1 MKILAIGD
9 FHGNFPKS
17 IKEII
22 KKEKIDFVLSNGDF
36 FPFWYRKLW
45 FKHCYAKNVNL
56 WEVIG
61 KNKYK
66 NFILKDLKMGEKA
79 IKALNELPVPVYT
92 VVGNLDYAR
101 LNDSLDLDEYYEE
114 HGGKIAHWDWGEQD
128 FFSKII
134 KKYKNI
140 RRIDYKSARF
150 GNFVLI
156 GAYGGTNPGEPE
168 SETFKKY
175 QKKLANIFL
184 KNRGK
189 KIIFVSHNVPN
200 NTKLDKIGKHAH
212 KLVRGKHYGSILVK
226 KAIIKFKPLVHI
238 GGHIHEGRGTQKVG
252 KTVCVNPGAVH
263 EGQGSIVEIVEDKVK
278 VRMIKV

>member
-9 FHGNFPKS
+9 FHGDFPKS
-17 IKEII
+17 INKLIE
-22 KKEKIDFVLSNGDF
+22 KEKIDFVVSNGDF

-45 FKHCYAKNVNL
+45 FKHCYTKNVNL

-61 KNKYK
+61 KKKYK
-66 NFILKDLKMGEKA
+66 EYILKDLKAGEKS
-79 IKALNELPVPVYT
+79 IKSLNELPVPVYT

-101 LNDSLDLDEYYEE
+101 LNDSLDLNKYYKK
-114 HGGKIAHWDWGEQD
+114 HGGKLKSWDWDEQD

-134 KKYKNI
+134 KKYRNI
-140 RRIDYKSARF
+140 KRIDYSSTKF
-150 GNFVLI
+150 GDYVLI

-168 SETFKKY
+168 SSIFKKY
-175 QKKLANIFL
+175 YKKLANIFL
-184 KNRGK
+184 RNRGE

-226 KAIIKFKPLVHI
+226 KTIMKFQPMVHI
-238 GGHIHEGRGTQKVG
+238 GGHIHEGRGVQKVG
-252 KTVCVNPGAVH
+252 RTVCVNPGAVH
-263 EGQGSIVEIVEDKVK
+263 EGQGAIIEIIEDKV
-278 VRMIKV
+278 RTRLIKL